1 MDDGT
6 ALALAARDG
15 DRVALSTFVRT
26 TWTDVTRLV
35 TTVAGRELGP
45 TAAPDAPAP
54 AP

>member
-1 MDDGT
+1 MDDVT

-15 DRVALSTFVRT
+15 DRVAPSTFVGT
-26 TWTDVTRLV
+26 TWSDVARRV